1 MPKPRKPTLP
11 KGPVVQPAQLE
22 RWFTEAEHGLL
33 HEEYETTI
41 HVCLQAIA
49 SLPARVMVRAD
60 FLAYLGNA
68 YGMLKRF
75 EQAYQAL
82 FEATKINPSD
92 ATLWH
97 NLAQS
102 ARYTMRTGEALSYFE
117 RAVELE
123 TDQSQ
128 ARKFTKEVDFTRKI
142 VASEL
147 KLRGRGFTLEQLIEQ
162 QSLFRE
168 ANNLMESHHWAEA
181 EESLRRV
188 IDIAD
193 VLPQPWGNL
202 GLCLIM
208 QRRFDEAEA
217 ALRRALVIDRKYDL
231 AQQNLKALPEIRK
244 SGQLPNFQLRDPMV
258 SAKVSQTV
266 VFDKK

>member
-1 MPKPRKPTLP
+1 MPTSLRIWEMLTACSNALNKPIR
-11 KGPVVQPAQLE
+11 
-22 RWFTEAEHGLL
+22 
-33 HEEYETTI
+33 
-41 HVCLQAIA
+41 
-49 SLPARVMVRAD
+49 
-60 FLAYLGNA
+60 
-68 YGMLKRF
+68 
-75 EQAYQAL
+75 AL

-128 ARKFTKEVDFTRKI
+128 ARKFAKEVEFTRKI

-147 KLRGRGFTLEQLIEQ
+147 KLRGPGFTLEQLIEQ

-193 VLPQPWGNL
+193 VLPQPWG
-202 GLCLIM
+202 
-208 QRRFDEAEA
+208 EP
-217 ALRRALVIDRKYDL
+217 RALPDHAAPFRRGRSGPPPCVGDRS
-231 AQQNLKALPEIRK
+231 EIRLGATEPEGIARNPQVRPVAEF
-244 SGQLPNFQLRDPMV
+244 SSCATPW
-258 SAKVSQTV
+258 
-266 VFDKK
+266 

>member
-1 MPKPRKPTLP
+1 MPKQRRPSLP
-11 KGPVVQPAQLE
+11 KGRVVSASQIE
-22 RWFTEAEHGLL
+22 RWYNEAQQEILNGN
-33 HEEYETTI
+33 YEATI
-41 HVCLQAIA
+41 RTCRNALSA
-49 SLPARVMVRAD
+49 LPPKVTVRAD
-60 FLAYLGNA
+60 FLGLLGNA
-68 YGMLKRF
+68 CGMLKRF
-75 EQAYQAL
+75 EEAYQAL
-82 FEATKINPSD
+82 AEATQISPND
-92 ATLWH
+92 GVLWY

-102 ARYTMRTGEALSYFE
+102 ARFTMRTGEALSYFE
-117 RAVELE
+117 RAAELE

-128 ARKFTKEVDFTRKI
+128 VQQFNKEVAFTRKI
-142 VASEL
+142 VTSEL
-147 KLRGRGFTLEQLIEQ
+147 KLRGPGFTLEQLIEQ

-181 EESLRRV
+181 EESFRRV
-188 IDIAD
+188 IAMAD

-244 SGQLPNFQLRDPMV
+244 SGQLPDFRVRDPMEA
-258 SAKVSQTV
+258 AKVNQTV

>member
-1 MPKPRKPTLP
+1 MPKLRRPSLP
-11 KGPVVQPAQLE
+11 KGRVVSARQIEWWYNEAQQDILSGDY
-22 RWFTEAEHGLL
+22 EA
-33 HEEYETTI
+33 
-41 HVCLQAIA
+41 AIRICQNA
-49 SLPARVMVRAD
+49 LNALPPKVKVRAD
-60 FLAYLGNA
+60 FLGWLGNA
-68 YGMLKRF
+68 CGMLKRF
-75 EQAYQAL
+75 EEAYQAL
-82 FEATKINPSD
+82 AEATQINPSD
-92 ATLWH
+92 SVLWH

-102 ARYTMRTGEALSYFE
+102 ARYTMRTGEALGYFE
-117 RAVELE
+117 RATELE

-128 ARKFTKEVDFTRKI
+128 AREFAKEVEFSRKI
-142 VASEL
+142 VTSEL
-147 KLRGRGFTLEQLIEQ
+147 KLRGPGFALEQLIEQ

-217 ALRRALVIDRKYDL
+217 ALRRALTLDRKYDL
-231 AQQNLKALPEIRK
+231 ARQNLKALPKIRK
-244 SGQLPNFQLRDPMV
+244 SGQLPNFRVRDPMEA
-258 SAKVSQTV
+258 AKISQTI

>member
-1 MPKPRKPTLP
+1 MPKLRRPSLP
-11 KGPVVQPAQLE
+11 KGRVVSASQIE
-22 RWFTEAEHGLL
+22 RWYSEAQVEILSGD
-33 HEEYETTI
+33 YEA
-41 HVCLQAIA
+41 AIRTCGNA
-49 SLPARVMVRAD
+49 LNALPSKVKVRAD
-60 FLAYLGNA
+60 FLGLLGNA
-68 YGMLKRF
+68 CGMLKRF
-75 EQAYQAL
+75 EEAYQAL
-82 FEATKINPSD
+82 AEATQINPSD
-92 ATLWH
+92 SVLWY

-102 ARYTMRTGEALSYFE
+102 ARYTMRPGEALSYFE

-123 TDQSQ
+123 TDQGQ
-128 ARKFTKEVDFTRKI
+128 AREFAKEVEFTRKI

-147 KLRGRGFTLEQLIEQ
+147 KLRGPAFTLEQLIEQ

-181 EESLRRV
+181 EESFRRV

-244 SGQLPNFQLRDPMV
+244 SGQLPNFHVRDPMV
-258 SAKVSQTV
+258 AAKVSQTV
-266 VFDKK
+266 VFEKK

>member
-1 MPKPRKPTLP
+1 MSRLRRPSLP
-11 KGPVVQPAQLE
+11 KGRVVSASQTE
-22 RWFTEAEHGLL
+22 RWYNETQQEIFRGDYEA
-33 HEEYETTI
+33 
-41 HVCLQAIA
+41 AIRTCWNA
-49 SLPARVMVRAD
+49 LNALPSKVKVRAD
-60 FLAYLGNA
+60 FLGLLGDA
-68 YGMLKRF
+68 CGMLKRF
-75 EQAYQAL
+75 EEAYQAL
-82 FEATKINPSD
+82 AEATQINPSD
-92 ATLWH
+92 SVLWH

-128 ARKFTKEVDFTRKI
+128 AREFAKEVEFTRKI

-147 KLRGRGFTLEQLIEQ
+147 KLRGPEFTLEQLIEQ

-244 SGQLPNFQLRDPMV
+244 SGQLPRFRLRDPMV
-258 SAKVSQTV
+258 AAKVSQTV

>member
-1 MPKPRKPTLP
+1 LP
-11 KGPVVQPAQLE
+11 SKVK
-22 RWFTEAEHGLL
+22 
-33 HEEYETTI
+33 
-41 HVCLQAIA
+41 
-49 SLPARVMVRAD
+49 VRAD
-60 FLAYLGNA
+60 FLGLLGDA
-68 YGMLKRF
+68 CGMLKRF
-75 EQAYQAL
+75 EEAYQAL
-82 FEATKINPSD
+82 AEATQINPSD
-92 ATLWH
+92 SVLWH

-128 ARKFTKEVDFTRKI
+128 AREFAKEVEFTRKI

-147 KLRGRGFTLEQLIEQ
+147 KLRGPGFTLEQLIEQ

-244 SGQLPNFQLRDPMV
+244 SGQLPSFRLRDPMV
-258 SAKVSQTV
+258 AAKVSQTV